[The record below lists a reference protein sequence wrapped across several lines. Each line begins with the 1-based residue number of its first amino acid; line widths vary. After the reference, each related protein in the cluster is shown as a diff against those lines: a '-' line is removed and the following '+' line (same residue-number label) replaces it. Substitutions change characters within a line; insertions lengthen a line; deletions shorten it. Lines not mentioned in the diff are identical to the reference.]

1 MSDNNKNTE
10 VATQESTD
18 IATQPDPQ
26 ATINLPALT
35 QKEEALEVMQEN
47 LEGMEGQFKF
57 DKVKIPSGGGISF
70 EVVDEAGEPTPVK
83 ELKGVVVD
91 YYPINAW
98 WHDEFSGEKNAP
110 TCSSMDCK
118 TGTGSEEHGI
128 PAGQACAKC
137 PKNQW
142 GSDPKSGRGKACKN
156 MYRVYILQEDS
167 VFPVLL
173 ALPPTSIG
181 NWKQYVQ
188 RLTNKLKHYYSVV
201 TVAKL
206 EKDRN
211 EGGIEYSKVSFAK
224 AADLTPAEKKAIKD
238 YARTMKPA
246 MRSVAI
252 DSTEYN
258 TESAPAEGAYQSP
271 DNEEEGY

>member
-1 MSDNNKNTE
+1 MSENIGVTGTPGHE
-10 VATQESTD
+10 LVAQE
-18 IATQPDPQ
+18 P

-35 QKEEALEVMQEN
+35 QREEALEVMQEN

-70 EVVDEAGEPTPVK
+70 EIIDEAGEPNPVK
-83 ELKGVVVD
+83 ELKGVVLD

-98 WHDEFSGEKNAP
+98 WHDEYGGEKNPP

-118 TGTGSEEHGI
+118 TGTGAPEHGI
-128 PAGQACAKC
+128 PAGQACANC

-142 GSDPKSGRGKACKN
+142 GSDPRGGKGKACKN
-156 MYRVYILQEDS
+156 MVRVYMLQEGS

-181 NWKQYVQ
+181 GWKQYIQ
-188 RLTNKLKHYYSVV
+188 RLTNKLLPYYGVV

-211 EGGIEYSKVSFAK
+211 EGGIEYSKVVFAK
-224 AADLTPAEKKAIKD
+224 AGDLTRAERKAIKD
-238 YARTMKPA
+238 YAQTLRPA
-246 MRSVAI
+246 MRAVAI
-252 DSTEYN
+252 DSTEYSV
-258 TESAPAEGAYQSP
+258 EAAPQEAADDP
-271 DNEEEGY
+271 DEEEGY